1 MGLVEDSWN
10 TEIEVRNVLLI
21 IGEER
26 WRTREFWEDTSNS
39 FSVLELQP
47 GAWLLGPLADKRA
60 VADISRSIF
69 GEDGFGGRHVE
80 H

>member
-1 MGLVEDSWN
+1 MLSTNEVE
-10 TEIEVRNVLLI
+10 VAV
-21 IGEER
+21 EER

-47 GAWLLGPLADKRA
+47 RAWLLGPPPADKRA
-60 VADISRSIF
+60 VPDPSRSIF
-69 GEDGFGGRHVE
+69 GEDGFGGRLVE

>member
-1 MGLVEDSWN
+1 MN
-10 TEIEVRNVLLI
+10 TEIEVKNVLLI

-26 WRTREFWEDTSNS
+26 WKTREFWEDTSNS

-47 GAWLLGPLADKRA
+47 RAWLLGPPADKRA
-60 VADISRSIF
+60 VADPSRSIF
-69 GEDGFGGRHVE
+69 GEDGFGGRLVE

>member
-1 MGLVEDSWN
+1 MLSTNEVE
-10 TEIEVRNVLLI
+10 VAV
-21 IGEER
+21 EER

-47 GAWLLGPLADKRA
+47 RAWLLGPLADKRA
-60 VADISRSIF
+60 AADPSRSIF
-69 GEDGFGGRHVE
+69 GEDGFGGRLME